1 MEHILIKNIGINK
14 LVGAI
19 FFVIISYIVFL
30 RNIKFITKL
39 NSIIVPILVLF
50 IITIGAK
57 NILDLNTLNMISIT
71 KSNDYSWIIQ
81 AIIYSSYNLILLI
94 PVLINLKKYLK
105 NKKQIMTISIIT
117 GVFISIIYILTFLL
131 LINIDVNIVT
141 LDMPIIYVI
150 NKKFKFI
157 SKIYGIAII
166 IAIFTTAISVGIS
179 FLNNICKDRKKF
191 SKLTVVLCVSSVL
204 VSQISFSKLVE
215 ILFPVFGYL
224 GLVQIYFIFS
234 HSFKK

>member
-1 MEHILIKNIGINK
+1 
-14 LVGAI
+14 
-19 FFVIISYIVFL
+19 
-30 RNIKFITKL
+30 
-39 NSIIVPILVLF
+39 
-50 IITIGAK
+50 
-57 NILDLNTLNMISIT
+57 
-71 KSNDYSWIIQ
+71 
-81 AIIYSSYNLILLI
+81 
-94 PVLINLKKYLK
+94 
-105 NKKQIMTISIIT
+105 
-117 GVFISIIYILTFLL
+117 
-131 LINIDVNIVT
+131 
-141 LDMPIIYVI
+141 MPIIYVI